1 MVSSAISGTF
11 SNMIQGTS
19 RQDNQTITDGTSA
32 VDFSKVMDRS
42 LEKNNSGASAGS
54 FTEKVAPSV
63 KKSDAAVNIG
73 NQDSSKLQNSSK
85 TQNTAKAD
93 RDTADSLKNDISD
106 GVTKIKDKIKEIL
119 DVSDEDIEN
128 AMEQLGLTMVD
139 LLDPQKLTDLVVMLN
154 GGGDS
159 LSFLTDADALLA
171 LNTILDTQTAVTQQ
185 LMTDYDISPEDFK
198 DVINSEAGGLVESMN
213 PVADD
218 GTDDTVRSF
227 KDDIQPEDQHMDDES
242 VNDVIA
248 SKLKVKTE
256 GSSSDN
262 KEDNDSHA
270 FLSNEHSDGI
280 EQITADMSQSIQKTF
295 SEVVAD
301 VSNVNQADIVRQV
314 VEQIKLTTG
323 QQMQSIEVM
332 LNPENLGKVHV
343 TVTAREGVVTA
354 QLTAQNEQVKA
365 ALENQMTA
373 LKEHFNN
380 QGIKVEAV
388 EITIESHGFEAEQ
401 NLEGNDSNQAGQER
415 KASRKLD
422 LSSLEGLEESEM
434 TDQEIRA
441 RDAIVNGDSSVEY
454 SA

>member
-1 MVSSAISGTF
+1 
-11 SNMIQGTS
+11 
-19 RQDNQTITDGTSA
+19 
-32 VDFSKVMDRS
+32 
-42 LEKNNSGASAGS
+42 
-54 FTEKVAPSV
+54 
-63 KKSDAAVNIG
+63 
-73 NQDSSKLQNSSK
+73 
-85 TQNTAKAD
+85 
-93 RDTADSLKNDISD
+93 
-106 GVTKIKDKIKEIL
+106 
-119 DVSDEDIEN
+119 
-128 AMEQLGLTMVD
+128 
-139 LLDPQKLTDLVVMLN
+139 
-154 GGGDS
+154 
-159 LSFLTDADALLA
+159 
-171 LNTILDTQTAVTQQ
+171 
-185 LMTDYDISPEDFK
+185 
-198 DVINSEAGGLVESMN
+198 
-213 PVADD
+213 
-218 GTDDTVRSF
+218 
-227 KDDIQPEDQHMDDES
+227 
-242 VNDVIA
+242 
-248 SKLKVKTE
+248 
-256 GSSSDN
+256 
-262 KEDNDSHA
+262 
-270 FLSNEHSDGI
+270 
-280 EQITADMSQSIQKTF
+280 MSQSIQKAF
-295 SEVVAD
+295 SEVVDD
-301 VSNVNQADIVRQV
+301 VSNVNQTDIVRQV

-332 LNPENLGKVHV
+332 LNPENLGKVHI

>member
-63 KKSDAAVNIG
+63 KKSDAEVNIG
-73 NQDSSKLQNSSK
+73 NQDSSKIQNSSK

-106 GVTKIKDKIKEIL
+106 GVTKIKDKIKETL

-171 LNTILDTQTAVTQQ
+171 LDTILDTQTAVTQQ

-198 DVINSEAGGLVESMN
+198 DVINSEAGSLVESMN
-213 PVADD
+213 YAADD
-218 GTDDTVRSF
+218 GTDDAVKSF
-227 KDDIQPEDQHMDDES
+227 EDDTQPENQYMDDES

-295 SEVVAD
+295 SEVVGD

-380 QGIKVEAV
+380 QGIKVKAV

-415 KASRKLD
+415 KTSRKLD

>member
-11 SNMIQGTS
+11 SNMIPGTS

-32 VDFSKVMDRS
+32 VDFSKVMDKS
-42 LEKNNSGASAGS
+42 LEKNNSGASAGN
-54 FTEKVAPSV
+54 FTEKVTPSV
-63 KKSDAAVNIG
+63 KKSDGAVNIG
-73 NQDSSKLQNSSK
+73 TQDSSKVQNSSK
-85 TQNTAKAD
+85 TQNTTKTD
-93 RDTADSLKNDISD
+93 KDTTDSLKNDIGD
-106 GVTKIKDKIKEIL
+106 GITKIKDKIKETL

-139 LLDPQKLTDLVVMLN
+139 LLDPQKLTDLVVSLN
-154 GGGDS
+154 GSGDS
-159 LSFLTDADALLA
+159 LSFLTDSDALLQ
-171 LNTILDTQTAVTQQ
+171 LNVILDTQTAVTEQI
-185 LMTDYDISPEDFK
+185 MTDYNISPDDFK
-198 DVINSEAGGLVESMN
+198 NVINSEAGALAENVNAVS
-213 PVADD
+213 DD
-218 GTDDTVRSF
+218 GTDDIVKSF
-227 KDDIQPEDQHMDDES
+227 EDDIQPENQYMDDES
-242 VNDVIA
+242 INDVIA
-248 SKLKVKTE
+248 SKLKVKVE
-256 GSSSDN
+256 DSSSDD

-270 FLSNEHSDGI
+270 FLSKEHSDGI
-280 EQITADMSQSIQKTF
+280 EQITADMSQSIQKAF
-295 SEVVAD
+295 SEVVDD
-301 VSNVNQADIVRQV
+301 VSNVNQTDIVRQV

-332 LNPENLGKVHV
+332 LNPENLGRVHV

-365 ALENQMTA
+365 ALENQMIV

-380 QGIKVEAV
+380 QGVKVEAV

-401 NLEGNDSNQAGQER
+401 NLEGNDSNQAGQGR

-422 LSSLEGLEESEM
+422 LSSIEGLDDSEL

>member
-11 SNMIQGTS
+11 SNMIPGTS

-32 VDFSKVMDRS
+32 VDFSKVMDKS
-42 LEKNNSGASAGS
+42 LEKNNSGASAGN
-54 FTEKVAPSV
+54 FTEKVTPSV
-63 KKSDAAVNIG
+63 KKSDGAVNIG
-73 NQDSSKLQNSSK
+73 TQDSSKVQNSSK
-85 TQNTAKAD
+85 TQNTTKTD
-93 RDTADSLKNDISD
+93 KDTTDSLKNDIGD
-106 GVTKIKDKIKEIL
+106 GITKIKDKIKETL

-139 LLDPQKLTDLVVMLN
+139 LLDPQKLTDLVVSLN
-154 GGGDS
+154 GSGDS
-159 LSFLTDADALLA
+159 LSFLTDSDALLQ
-171 LNTILDTQTAVTQQ
+171 LNVILDTQTAVTEQI
-185 LMTDYDISPEDFK
+185 MTDYNISPDDFK
-198 DVINSEAGGLVESMN
+198 NVINSEAGALAENVNAVS
-213 PVADD
+213 DD
-218 GTDDTVRSF
+218 GTDDIVKSF
-227 KDDIQPEDQHMDDES
+227 EDDIQPENQYMDDES
-242 VNDVIA
+242 INDVIA
-248 SKLKVKTE
+248 SKLKVKVE
-256 GSSSDN
+256 DSSSDD
-262 KEDNDSHA
+262 KEDNDSQA
-270 FLSNEHSDGI
+270 FLSKEHSDGI
-280 EQITADMSQSIQKTF
+280 EQITADMSQSIQKAF
-295 SEVVAD
+295 SEVVDD
-301 VSNVNQADIVRQV
+301 VSNVNQTDIVRQV

-332 LNPENLGKVHV
+332 LNPENLGRVHV

-380 QGIKVEAV
+380 QGVKVEAV

-422 LSSLEGLEESEM
+422 LSSIEGLDDSEL

>member
-119 DVSDEDIEN
+119 DVSGEDIEN

-213 PVADD
+213 PAADD

-227 KDDIQPEDQHMDDES
+227 KNDIQPEDQHMDDES

-295 SEVVAD
+295 SEVVGD